1 MESFFIKAKYKI
13 NVPFNNYFSLIGSPF
28 LKILSKLKI
37 DKELHKELEKDYKK
51 NSIKNINLIKLHKGV
66 KKTFNELKL
75 KKNCGYFNF

>member
-1 MESFFIKAKYKI
+1 M
-13 NVPFNNYFSLIGSPF
+13 
-28 LKILSKLKI
+28 KILSKLKI

-75 KKNCGYFNF
+75 KKNCRYLTSKEKKAEH